1 MDPFRRASQPQLA
14 TTLPLY
20 SGSETVGSQ
29 SVRPAVSVVLGQARR
44 ARPIIPAHAP
54 GPVHLPRT
62 RGYGAYKFRTILYV
76 EMSFTSTRKLI

>member
-1 MDPFRRASQPQLA
+1 MDPFRRASHWSQPQLA

-44 ARPIIPAHAP
+44 ARPIIPAQSIFLAREDMEP
-54 GPVHLPRT
+54 INFVQFYML
-62 RGYGAYKFRTILYV
+62 K
-76 EMSFTSTRKLI
+76 